1 MSELNKKTCLSV
13 GRSINGEYKM
23 NLYEGDTLEMD
34 IESVWNIDLTLLW
47 ETPYN
52 TELKQQVR
60 RLYTT
65 CLLNVILI
73 NVIICL
79 YNSVKVV
86 FCGKAG

>member
-1 MSELNKKTCLSV
+1 
-13 GRSINGEYKM
+13 M

-34 IESVWNIDLTLLW
+34 IESVWNIDKFDVVG
-47 ETPYN
+47 ESAYN

-79 YNSVKVV
+79 L
-86 FCGKAG
+86 

>member
-1 MSELNKKTCLSV
+1 
-13 GRSINGEYKM
+13 M

-34 IESVWNIDLTLLW
+34 IESVWNIDKFDVVVNP
-47 ETPYN
+47 PYN

-79 YNSVKVV
+79 L
-86 FCGKAG
+86 